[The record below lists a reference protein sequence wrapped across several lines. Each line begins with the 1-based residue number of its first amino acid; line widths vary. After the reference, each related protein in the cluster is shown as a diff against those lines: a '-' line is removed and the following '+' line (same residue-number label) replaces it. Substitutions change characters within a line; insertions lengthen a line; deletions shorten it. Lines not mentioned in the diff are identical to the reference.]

1 MTKQNELSQRMKER
15 IAELEAAE
23 QHTPDLALLLEA
35 LPEVIRSETIR
46 RKDREALARS
56 KKW

>member
-1 MTKQNELSQRMKER
+1 MNEQNALSQRIKER
-15 IAELEAAE
+15 IAELEAAG
-23 QHTPDLALLLEA
+23 QHTQDLALLLEA

-56 KKW
+56 RR